1 MLPVYSV
8 RKSVLEAYFTAF
20 KTVPDAPRTMFVR
33 HGLATMG
40 PDGEFEIVD
49 AAPLDKVT
57 LATNELI
64 AFVGPQK
71 AFDIG
76 LNVVNHAELPPGAV
90 DIVSALRIFDAGY
103 HLNHL
108 KDGVPM
114 FDPQT
119 GTMLDG
125 IGHYAFV
132 SASKHR
138 AVMEVDC
145 PYHCDLDRGI
155 LQGWARRFDKSAL
168 VTHIEPSVC
177 RKNRHRSC
185 RIEVSWK

>member
-8 RKSVLEAYFTAF
+8 RKATTEAFFAAF
-20 KTVPDAPRTMFVR
+20 KSVPDAPRTMFAR
-33 HGLATMG
+33 HSLGVMG
-40 PDGEFEIVD
+40 PNGEFELAD
-49 AAPLDKVT
+49 ATPLDKII

-64 AFVGPQK
+64 AVVGPQK

-76 LNVVNHAELPPGAV
+76 LNVVDHAIIPPGADDV
-90 DIVSALRIFDAGY
+90 VSAIRLLDAGY

-155 LQGWARRFDKSAL
+155 LQGWARRFDKSAQGAQMDA
-168 VTHIEPSVC
+168 
-177 RKNRHRSC
+177 
-185 RIEVSWK
+185 